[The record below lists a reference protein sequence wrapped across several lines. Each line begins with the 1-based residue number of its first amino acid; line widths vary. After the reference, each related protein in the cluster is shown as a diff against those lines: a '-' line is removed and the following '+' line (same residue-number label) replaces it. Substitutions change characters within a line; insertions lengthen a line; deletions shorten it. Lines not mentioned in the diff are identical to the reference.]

1 MSRQLAVSIIVPLFN
16 EAPSLQRLWDELSE
30 VARGE
35 AWQYEVIFVD
45 DGSTDASWQT
55 VSNLAAAHPEVRGL
69 RLAKNYGKS
78 PALTAG
84 FRAASFPLVV
94 MIDAD
99 LQDVP
104 SEIPKLLAALDAGFD
119 LVSGWKQ
126 SRQDSLGKRVA
137 SIGFNGLVNLTS
149 GLKLHDHNCGLK
161 AMQRAVARQL
171 PLRGGM
177 HRFMTVF
184 ARKLG
189 YRVGEV
195 PVRHRRR
202 EHGRSKYGWR
212 RFPEGLVDLGRVTLS
227 WRKLLEQA
235 GSDAELYQIGA
246 TVGEKPTN

>member
-1 MSRQLAVSIIVPLFN
+1 MYN
-16 EAPSLQRLWDELSE
+16 EAPSLRQLGDELSA
-30 VARGE
+30 VARAE
-35 AWQYEVIFVD
+35 AWQFEVIFVD
-45 DGSTDASWQT
+45 DGSTDESWQ
-55 VSNLAAAHPEVRGL
+55 VISEMAAARQEFAGL
-69 RLAKNYGKS
+69 RFAKNYGKS

-104 SEIPKLLAALDAGFD
+104 SEIPKLIAALDDGFD

-126 SRQDSLGKRVA
+126 SRQDSLGKRAA
-137 SIGFNGLVNLTS
+137 SRGFNGLVNLTS
-149 GLKLHDHNCGLK
+149 GLALHDHNCGLK
-161 AMQRAVARQL
+161 AMRLEVARQL

-195 PVRHRRR
+195 AVRHRRR

-212 RFPEGLVDLGRVTLS
+212 RFPEGLVDLGRVTIA
-227 WRKLLEQA
+227 WRRLLKLA
-235 GSDAELYQIGA
+235 GEDSGLYQIQA
-246 TVGEKPTN
+246 TVGKKPNN